1 MRENIQDTSVIS
13 LSEPYLVTSKTPF
26 DWALAVDANNKN
38 SENDIIAEETT
49 FRPIFLSAML
59 LSFFNTLGKRMN
71 FLIFHVDPLYGERG
85 IQHHS

>member
-38 SENDIIAEETT
+38 SESDIIAEETT